1 MTDPLAGPVGP
12 AGLVG
17 QWQGKPA
24 DPAATRRSEVA
35 FLANGMGWTE
45 WASGAGGVEVVGFR
59 WRATGSETL
68 EVLDIWCAFGLTA
81 ERDAVEWDE
90 LEWRGDPAFTVGFAL
105 GTARRPPYAPV
116 LHVSTPLGGAR
127 DFVLLRADVS
137 FAACPARGVAP
148 DLGVGI
154 EDAVSRLA
162 YDDRR
167 EHPKTRP

>member
-1 MTDPLAGPVGP
+1 
-12 AGLVG
+12 
-17 QWQGKPA
+17 
-24 DPAATRRSEVA
+24 
-35 FLANGMGWTE
+35 
-45 WASGAGGVEVVGFR
+45 
-59 WRATGSETL
+59 
-68 EVLDIWCAFGLTA
+68 VLDIWVAFGLTA

-90 LEWRGDPAFTVGFAL
+90 LEWRADPPFAVQFAL
-105 GTARRPPYAPV
+105 DAAPRPPRPQM
-116 LHVSTPLGGAR
+116 LHVSTPLGGAK

-167 EHPKTRP
+167 GHPKTRP